1 MQVNLPVTEGNFEV
15 IVLDKLQ
22 FCDYKAISPKQT
34 FEYEI
39 WKTISLSSIQK
50 IFEILILYDELL
62 NSVSILFF
70 YVLRYKSTYKISNN
84 CWLIR

>member
-1 MQVNLPVTEGNFEV
+1 MLLGCLCIGICMQVNLPATEGNFEV

-39 WKTISLSSIQK
+39 
-50 IFEILILYDELL
+50 
-62 NSVSILFF
+62 
-70 YVLRYKSTYKISNN
+70 
-84 CWLIR
+84 